1 MIFSRRSLLAAPAIL
16 PLAILPLAALPLAA
30 TAQPAWQPTRQLRLI
45 VPFSPGG
52 STDVGGR
59 IIAERMSETL
69 GQPVVVENRTGAG
82 GAVGFEAA
90 ARSPADGYTML
101 VATNGAL
108 TQAPHLGL
116 MRTVD
121 TRRDL
126 VVLSLIFTTDVILVV
141 HPSVP
146 ARTTQEFVAFAKANP
161 GRLSFAT
168 SGVGTGTHIFT
179 ELFMA
184 VAGIE
189 MVHVPYRGSG
199 QAMADLMNGT
209 VQVMLDQPAS
219 SIAQVRAGTIRLL
232 GNSGP
237 RRLALAPETPTFTE
251 SGLADATVQSWGSI
265 AVPTGT
271 PPAAMERLGVAVR
284 DAVAHPQVIT
294 RMASAG
300 LDAVSNSQT
309 EMQAFIGQEF
319 ERWGQVIRARNIRVE

>member
-1 MIFSRRSLLAAPAIL
+1 MILSRRSLLAAPAL
-16 PLAILPLAALPLAA
+16 VPLAAA
-30 TAQPAWQPTRQLRLI
+30 AQPAWQPNRQLRLI

-82 GAVGFEAA
+82 GAVGVEAA

-101 VATNGAL
+101 VATNGVM

-116 MRTVD
+116 MRAVD

-126 VVLSLIFTTDVILVV
+126 VTLSLIFTTDVILVV

-146 ARTTQEFVAFAKANP
+146 ARTVQEFVAFAKSRP
-161 GRLSFAT
+161 GQLSFAT
-168 SGVGTGTHIFT
+168 SGVGSGTHVFT

-184 VAGIE
+184 EAGIQ

-199 QAMADLMNGT
+199 QAMSDLVNGT

-219 SIAQVRAGTIRLL
+219 SIGQVRSGSIRVL

-237 RRLALAPETPTFTE
+237 RRLSLLPETPTFTE
-251 SGLADATVQSWGSI
+251 AGLPGATVQSWGGI

-284 DAVAHPQVIT
+284 EAVAHPQVIT

-300 LDAVSNSQT
+300 LDAVGSSQA
-309 EMQAFIGQEF
+309 EVAAFIGQEF
-319 ERWGQVIRARNIRVE
+319 ERWGEVIRARNIRVE

>member
-1 MIFSRRSLLAAPAIL
+1 MNMTLSRRSLLAAPAL
-16 PLAILPLAALPLAA
+16 VSLGAA
-30 TAQPAWQPTRQLRLI
+30 AQPAWQPNRQLRLI

-82 GAVGFEAA
+82 GAVGVEAA
-90 ARSPADGYTML
+90 ARSPADGYTLL
-101 VATNGAL
+101 VATNGVM

-116 MRTVD
+116 MRAVD

-126 VVLSLIFTTDVILVV
+126 VALSLIFTTDVILVV

-146 ARTTQEFVAFAKANP
+146 ARTVQEFVAFAKSRP
-161 GRLSFAT
+161 GQLSFAT
-168 SGVGTGTHIFT
+168 SGVGSGTHVFT

-199 QAMADLMNGT
+199 QAMSDLVNGT

-219 SIAQVRAGTIRLL
+219 SIAQVRAGSIRVLA
-232 GNSGP
+232 NSGP
-237 RRLALAPETPTFTE
+237 RRLALTPETPTFAE
-251 SGLADATVQSWGSI
+251 VGLGDATAQSWGSI
-265 AVPTGT
+265 AVPAGT
-271 PPAAMERLGVAVR
+271 PPAIMERLGAAVR
-284 DAVAHPQVIT
+284 DAVAHPLVIT

-300 LDAVSNSQT
+300 LDAVSNSQA
-309 EMQAFIGQEF
+309 EMQIFIGREF